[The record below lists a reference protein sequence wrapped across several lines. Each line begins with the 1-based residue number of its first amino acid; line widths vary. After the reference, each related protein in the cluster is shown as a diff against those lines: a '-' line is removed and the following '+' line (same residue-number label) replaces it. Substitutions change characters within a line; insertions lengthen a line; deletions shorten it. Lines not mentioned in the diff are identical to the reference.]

1 MYAILKNN
9 NNDYTIFEEV
19 PGCGI
24 RTGSEAALSAARQET
39 ATSETIMEASPDRT
53 WDVECGTT
61 VSILEAVK

>member
-9 NNDYTIFEEV
+9 NNDYTLFEEV

-39 ATSETIMEASPDRT
+39 LWDMPFSFSGKDRSSADT
-53 WDVECGTT
+53 ESAVSQNTT
-61 VSILEAVK
+61 